1 MRHTR
6 LYAYG
11 MWPGPV
17 ENACKQPT
25 ETPRTCSNLEQSVL
39 YTIFSTFEQT
49 GLSRPK
55 FENEGG
61 GGGIG
66 VGFCFVQ
73 APLREHRAAH
83 EKKKDRCNHGSE
95 SHAAATKKEI
105 VSSFAE
111 GESLFRLV
119 YSNIHESF
127 TPPPQNVFAL
137 SLVMGLRLAACT
149 PCLREAAK
157 PRLC

>member
-1 MRHTR
+1 MESPPSPAFGTPDLART
-6 LYAYG
+6 
-11 MWPGPV
+11 GP
-17 ENACKQPT
+17 
-25 ETPRTCSNLEQSVL
+25 
-39 YTIFSTFEQT
+39 
-49 GLSRPK
+49 
-55 FENEGG
+55 
-61 GGGIG
+61 
-66 VGFCFVQ
+66 
-73 APLREHRAAH
+73 AH
-83 EKKKDRCNHGSE
+83 KKKDRCNHGSE

-111 GESLFRLV
+111 GESLFRPV

-157 PRLC
+157 PRRLC